1 MCCVIDQG
9 APAGILRV
17 HALVNTYTFVSLSV
31 RVCGCACV
39 SVCVC
44 VYVRE
49 REREREISYI
59 VNIRCCQIQLGICCA
74 GDAGW
79 VSLEAQ
85 VLEEMRQLQ
94 VPAALAQSASL
105 AALSTP
111 PAAEGGADAPRAGA
125 SAEVIEVVA

>member
-1 MCCVIDQG
+1 MCV
-9 APAGILRV
+9 
-17 HALVNTYTFVSLSV
+17 F
-31 RVCGCACV
+31 
-39 SVCVC
+39 VCVC
-44 VYVRE
+44 VRE
-49 REREREISYI
+49 RLISNI
-59 VNIRCCQIQLGICCA
+59 VKFTCCQIQLGTCRA

>member
-1 MCCVIDQG
+1 MHAFVIAYG
-9 APAGILRV
+9 
-17 HALVNTYTFVSLSV
+17 FVSLSV
-31 RVCGCACV
+31 CV
-39 SVCVC
+39 DALVCVC
-44 VYVRE
+44 VCVCDRGRE

-59 VNIRCCQIQLGICCA
+59 VKFTYCQIQLGTCCA

-85 VLEEMRQLQ
+85 VLLEMRQLQ

-111 PAAEGGADAPRAGA
+111 PAAEGGGDAPRAGA
-125 SAEVIEVVA
+125 SAELIEVVAEGLIH